1 MSKDRGDFWQ
11 EINNGLEE
19 VPFITTVAVAPSDP
33 KVLYIG
39 DKRVAN
45 RKAMYKSVDGG
56 LSWQP
61 IDILYPPSVIAIDPH
76 SPQTVYIIINRCYPP
91 FVSFKTEDGGETWKG
106 YSIPIPG
113 DIQKSPAVRWILH

>member
-1 MSKDRGDFWQ
+1 MSKNRGDFWQ

-33 KVLYIG
+33 KVIYIG
-39 DKRVAN
+39 NERVAN

-61 IDILYPPSVIAIDPH
+61 IDILYPLSVIAIDPY
-76 SPQTVYIIINRCYPP
+76 SP
-91 FVSFKTEDGGETWKG
+91 FVSFKTDDGGETWKG

-113 DIQKSPAVRWILH
+113 DIQKSPALQWILH